1 MLFFVVEKNRTST
14 HIPLSPRTPVLHNV
28 NDGRVMQT
36 GQIVC
41 IGRATLTSTTPRLQA
56 RSERSRSAERIYEN
70 TVRTLGF
77 FLISKRFRIYSV
89 DSQIIYAYLWKSA
102 ASVHY
107 FHRYYLL
114 NHKIGYVERN
124 CSHLNRIFTF
134 SSENNSSEQLCDFI
148 LKSTLS
154 SPDGTFS

>member
-1 MLFFVVEKNRTST
+1 MVGSLVSIKISC
-14 HIPLSPRTPVLHNV
+14 SY
-28 NDGRVMQT
+28 
-36 GQIVC
+36 C
-41 IGRATLTSTTPRLQA
+41 A
-56 RSERSRSAERIYEN
+56 RSEPVVSESCSLKSFVRIYEN

>member
-1 MLFFVVEKNRTST
+1 MSGAAA
-14 HIPLSPRTPVLHNV
+14 SA
-28 NDGRVMQT
+28 
-36 GQIVC
+36 VC
-41 IGRATLTSTTPRLQA
+41 GIYINFRSYCA
-56 RSERSRSAERIYEN
+56 RSEPVVSESCSLKSFVRIYEN

>member
-1 MLFFVVEKNRTST
+1 M
-14 HIPLSPRTPVLHNV
+14 
-28 NDGRVMQT
+28 DGSL
-36 GQIVC
+36 VC
-41 IGRATLTSTTPRLQA
+41 IKISCSYCA
-56 RSERSRSAERIYEN
+56 RSEPVVSESCSLKSFVRIYEN

>member
-1 MLFFVVEKNRTST
+1 MRFGFSFDGKSRVSVRYS
-14 HIPLSPRTPVLHNV
+14 HIFSLHSY
-28 NDGRVMQT
+28 
-36 GQIVC
+36 C
-41 IGRATLTSTTPRLQA
+41 A
-56 RSERSRSAERIYEN
+56 RSEPVVSESCSLKSFVRIYEN

>member
-1 MLFFVVEKNRTST
+1 MKSCNCSGIRKK
-14 HIPLSPRTPVLHNV
+14 PRVRPGISYVFSLHSY
-28 NDGRVMQT
+28 
-36 GQIVC
+36 C
-41 IGRATLTSTTPRLQA
+41 A
-56 RSERSRSAERIYEN
+56 RSEPAVSESCSLKSFVRIYEN